1 MGDLPP
7 AVPAIEFSLA
17 SRGVSKGLAQTRG
30 PQFIARGEVSVGSVY
45 VGGFWKN
52 ITSPTSD
59 GEAGASIGVRTKSA
73 GFNLSASATLR
84 IATSAAAG
92 GDNQSLDLSGT
103 VSRKMGRLI
112 PQVLVIWSPDDLG
125 SARHS
130 TYAEAS
136 TAYALSPRTNVSVAI
151 GHRARQNG
159 LDYTAFNAGIT
170 QTLGRHVTADLRY
183 YRTDKHH
190 QGYTYQPG
198 LIATVRA
205 RF

>member
-1 MGDLPP
+1 M
-7 AVPAIEFSLA
+7 IEFSLA
-17 SRGVSKGLAQTRG
+17 SRGISKGLAQTRG

-52 ITSPTSD
+52 ITSTTAD
-59 GEAGASIGVRTKSA
+59 GEAGASIGARTKSA

-84 IATSAAAG
+84 IATSGAAG
-92 GDNQSLDLSGT
+92 SDNQAFELSGA
-103 VSRKMGRLI
+103 VSRKVGRLT

-125 SARHS
+125 APRRSI
-130 TYAEAS
+130 YAEAS
-136 TAYALSPRTNVSVAI
+136 TAYSLSPSTNVSVAV

-183 YRTDKHH
+183 YRTDRHH
-190 QGYTYQPG
+190 QGYAYQPG
-198 LIATVRA
+198 LVGSVRA